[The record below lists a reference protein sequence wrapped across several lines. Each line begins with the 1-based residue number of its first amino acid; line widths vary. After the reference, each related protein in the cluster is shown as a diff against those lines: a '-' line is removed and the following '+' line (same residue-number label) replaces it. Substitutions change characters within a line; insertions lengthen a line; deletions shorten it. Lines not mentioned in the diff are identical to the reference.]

1 MTTLDRLDG
10 WKATGAISPEQH
22 AALTA
27 LARQERFSVFVEL
40 SALLYLGVLFAA
52 GGLVWTFRDYVAN
65 LGDAVIL
72 SILGALMAASFSY
85 CFMRGRPY
93 SNHQVDSPSLI
104 FDYVLYF
111 GCLVLSAT
119 LGFVETRFGIFRG
132 WDTHLLIASVV
143 FGGLAYR
150 FDNRF
155 VLSLAISTMAGY
167 LGLKVEAFET
177 IDTDLLRLYG
187 LGYGAFLIGLGWFLY
202 RESVK
207 GHFFDTYLHIGAN
220 VLLIAAISGVLESE
234 IPAVGVAYLGILLGL
249 SAAAIYGGV
258 RFNRFAFVAYGTLY
272 GYLGVSIKLVDT
284 FWSFTGALFYFA
296 ITGTMVLIALVA
308 LARRFARDE

>member
-1 MTTLDRLDG
+1 
-10 WKATGAISPEQH
+10 
-22 AALTA
+22 
-27 LARQERFSVFVEL
+27 
-40 SALLYLGVLFAA
+40 
-52 GGLVWTFRDYVAN
+52 
-65 LGDAVIL
+65 
-72 SILGALMAASFSY
+72 MAASFSY

-93 SNHQVDSPSLI
+93 SNHEVESPSLA

-155 VLSLAISTMAGY
+155 VLSLAISTMAAY
-167 LGLKVEAFET
+167 LGLKVEVMET
-177 IDTDLLRLYG
+177 IDTDVLRLYG
-187 LGYGAFLIGLGWFLY
+187 LAYGAFLIGLGWFLH
-202 RESVK
+202 REGVK
-207 GHFFDTYLHIGAN
+207 RHFFDTYLHIGAN

-234 IPAVGVAYLGILLGL
+234 IPAMGIAYLGILLGL

-258 RFNRFAFVAYGTLY
+258 RFTRFAFVAYGTLY
-272 GYLGVSIKLVDT
+272 GYVGVSIKLVDL
-284 FWSFTGALFYFA
+284 FDDFIGSLFYLA
-296 ITGTMVLIALVA
+296 VTGTLVVIGLVV
-308 LARRFARDE
+308 LARRFGRDE